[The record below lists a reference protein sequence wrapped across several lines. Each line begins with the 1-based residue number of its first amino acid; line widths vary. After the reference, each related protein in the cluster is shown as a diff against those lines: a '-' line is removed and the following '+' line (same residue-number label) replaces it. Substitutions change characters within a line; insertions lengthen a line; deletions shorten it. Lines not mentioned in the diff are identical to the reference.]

1 MKKWIALLL
10 ALCMTAL
17 MAPAMAESTAE
28 NSTTEST
35 AAEGGK
41 LDALLSLFGS
51 MMSQTGAGDTAAAD
65 GAGDDAA
72 AADGAEG
79 GKLDALLSLF
89 GGMMSQAGAGDDAA
103 AADGAEGG
111 KLDALLSLFGGMM
124 SQTGAEDA
132 AAGLADA
139 AEIAEGVEGVE
150 AAEGVE
156 GTEGAEAAEAAEG
169 AETDSFDPQALL
181 ALLRGLGGGELP
193 VKTVPAESKEQFF
206 GTWTLSKAFSM
217 GTEKSPEEMATEG
230 SAPGPMT
237 IEDGKVYMDDAKAE
251 NVDPEQR
258 EANAAAVMELVDGA
272 LKVTDPTENVTMT
285 LYLTEDGGLLMDMV
299 LIQLLYVRAE

>member
-89 GGMMSQAGAGDDAA
+89 GGMMSQ
-103 AADGAEGG
+103 
-111 KLDALLSLFGGMM
+111 
-124 SQTGAEDA
+124 TGAEDA

-156 GTEGAEAAEAAEG
+156 GTEGAEAAEAAEAAEG

>member
-65 GAGDDAA
+65 
-72 AADGAEG
+72 
-79 GKLDALLSLF
+79 
-89 GGMMSQAGAGDDAA
+89 GAGDDAA

>member
-17 MAPAMAESTAE
+17 MVPAMAESTAE

-65 GAGDDAA
+65 
-72 AADGAEG
+72 
-79 GKLDALLSLF
+79 
-89 GGMMSQAGAGDDAA
+89 GAGDDAA